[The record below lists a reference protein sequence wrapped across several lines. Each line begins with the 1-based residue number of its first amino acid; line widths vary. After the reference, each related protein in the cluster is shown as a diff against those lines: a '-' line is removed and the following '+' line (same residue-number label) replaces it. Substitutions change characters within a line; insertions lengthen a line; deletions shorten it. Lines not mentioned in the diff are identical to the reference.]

1 MNCCFGTLK
10 ELIAGGLI
18 LGMATGM
25 LVGGTMLEPPAGS
38 SAPSNAGA
46 VAGSP
51 DAASGSK
58 DAERASAARP
68 APSSAIDVDVRLQSF
83 DQVWT
88 TVRDK
93 HWDPSL
99 GGLNWEGV
107 REELRPRAEQ
117 AATAELLDAVLN
129 EMLGRLKQSHF
140 GIIPQ
145 SAYQGLKSTAADA
158 SSEDASDSSKREPG
172 TIGVE
177 FRWVDGQVIAW
188 RVDEDGIAARS
199 GVRPGWVLVER
210 HGQEIEK
217 VLNEAVASGRALVDA
232 EFLKKLLVSH
242 LGEGFVGKT
251 ESFVW
256 LDGQGQRHEL
266 ELVPQVP
273 PGTVAKFGNLP
284 STYVQSESRVLDG
297 NIPMFRLSIFFDP
310 PSVLPQFEKLIS
322 EHRDAPGLILDL
334 RGNPG
339 GLGFMAMSFGGW
351 LTDRQGLTLG
361 TMITRSGSIKFTL
374 LPREKGFRGKVAVL
388 VDEFSMSTSE
398 ILAGGLQDLGLARV
412 FGRKTPGM
420 ALPSAIERLPHGAGF
435 QYAFANYQSADG
447 KPLEGLGVEP
457 DEPVAIDRE
466 TLLAGND
473 ADIDAAVRW
482 IRGASGD
489 KPAK

>member
-1 MNCCFGTLK
+1 MSCCFGTLK

-25 LVGGTMLEPPAGS
+25 LVGGTMLEPPAGG
-38 SAPSNAGA
+38 ATPSNTGS

-51 DAASGSK
+51 DASTGSE
-58 DAERASAARP
+58 DAERSKQVPLASP
-68 APSSAIDVDVRLQSF
+68 KTIDVDVRLRSF
-83 DQVWT
+83 DHVWT

-107 REELRPRAEQ
+107 RDELRPKAEQ

-145 SAYQGLKSTAADA
+145 SAYEGLKSTAAGA
-158 SSEDASDSSKREPG
+158 SSDENADASKREPG

-177 FRWVDGQVIAW
+177 FRWLDGQVIAW
-188 RVDEDGIAARS
+188 QVDEEGIAARA

-217 VLNEAVASGRALVDA
+217 VLNEAVASGRALVDP

-242 LGEGFVGKT
+242 LGEGFVGRT

-256 LDGQGQRHEL
+256 LDGQGERREL
-266 ELVPQVP
+266 ELVPQLP
-273 PGTVAKFGNLP
+273 RGTVAKFGNLP
-284 STYVQSESRVLDG
+284 ATYVQSESRVLDG
-297 NIPMFRLSIFFDP
+297 SIPMFRLSIFFDP

-361 TMITRSGSIKFTL
+361 TMITRSGSIKFSL

-420 ALPSAIERLPHGAGF
+420 ALPSTVERLPHGSGF
-435 QYAFANYQSADG
+435 QYAFANYESADG
-447 KPLEGLGVEP
+447 KPLEAFGVEP
-457 DEPVAIDRE
+457 DEPIVLDRAS
-466 TLLAGND
+466 LLGGHD
-473 ADIDAAVRW
+473 LDVDAAVHW
-482 IRGASGD
+482 IRT
-489 KPAK
+489 PN